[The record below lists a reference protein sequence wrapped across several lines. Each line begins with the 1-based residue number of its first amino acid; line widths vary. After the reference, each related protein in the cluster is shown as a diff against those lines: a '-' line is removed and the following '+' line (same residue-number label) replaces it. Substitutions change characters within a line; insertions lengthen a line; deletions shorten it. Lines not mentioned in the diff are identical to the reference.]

1 MLAKIVQIG
10 NSKGI
15 RIPKAV
21 FEQCHF
27 GSEVTLTIDKKK
39 LIIETA
45 KKKSREGWRESFK
58 TNKKPLKKSE
68 KPMEFQNKF
77 DQEEWEW

>member
-10 NSKGI
+10 GSKGV

-21 FEQCHF
+21 LEQC
-27 GSEVTLTIDKKK
+27 GLTYEVNMKVDKKR
-39 LIIETA
+39 LVIEA
-45 KKKSREGWRESFK
+45 VRNKPRQGWRESFRA
-58 TNKKPLKKSE
+58 NKKPLENSE
-68 KPMEFQNKF
+68 KPMSFQNKF

>member
-10 NSKGI
+10 SSKGI

-21 FEQCHF
+21 LQQCQF
-27 GSEVTLTIDKKK
+27 LSEVTLKVDKKR
-39 LIIETA
+39 LIIESA
-45 KKKSREGWRESFK
+45 PNEVRKGWRESFRSDK
-58 TNKKPLKKSE
+58 RPLKDSE
-68 KPMEFQNKF
+68 KPMSFQNKF